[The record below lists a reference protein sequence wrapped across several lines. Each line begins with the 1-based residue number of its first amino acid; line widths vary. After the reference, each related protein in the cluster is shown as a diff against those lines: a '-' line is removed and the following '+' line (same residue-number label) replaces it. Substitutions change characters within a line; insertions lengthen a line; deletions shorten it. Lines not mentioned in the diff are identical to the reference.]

1 MRLWEQK
8 SVIGLTKRN
17 APNGAS
23 KFCTIIR
30 TQIDIFVFPIY
41 TLTLR
46 YFSNTF
52 HHDSAP
58 ARPRSREIRALLLN
72 VRRRPIARWKAYLN
86 SYALST
92 KRAIW
97 LGEPDDWFLLSEPH
111 IWRAEIQ
118 KEDFGTMLWPIGI
131 WRVYWN
137 IRTKNNRAKYP
148 INCFSLSVLI
158 SIYHSIALFLQHRRK
173 ILLLDFRPSNK
184 YNHLSTIEISAVRPS
199 MRGIPYL

>member
-8 SVIGLTKRN
+8 WVIGLNKRN
-17 APNGAS
+17 APNVAS

-30 TQIDIFVFPIY
+30 TEIDNFVFPIY

-92 KRAIW
+92 KRAIS
-97 LGEPDDWFLLSEPH
+97 LGEPDNSFLLSEPH
-111 IWRAEIQ
+111 IYIWSSESKNEISGSPR
-118 KEDFGTMLWPIGI
+118 DFFYIYCDSWT
-131 WRVYWN
+131 N
-137 IRTKNNRAKYP
+137 IH
-148 INCFSLSVLI
+148 
-158 SIYHSIALFLQHRRK
+158 YHSIFYMYQVKWVDHSKCPNYLFIGHFK
-173 ILLLDFRPSNK
+173 WKEWN
-184 YNHLSTIEISAVRPS
+184 
-199 MRGIPYL
+199 

>member
-30 TQIDIFVFPIY
+30 TEIDNFVFPIY

-97 LGEPDDWFLLSEPH
+97 LVGPDDWFLLSEPH
-111 IWRAEIQ
+111 IYPLPCKLQSALQTWNVFSIP
-118 KEDFGTMLWPIGI
+118 K
-131 WRVYWN
+131 YWSK
-137 IRTKNNRAKYP
+137 IADISTYP
-148 INCFSLSVLI
+148 YETWLPK
-158 SIYHSIALFLQHRRK
+158 HSFYK
-173 ILLLDFRPSNK
+173 
-184 YNHLSTIEISAVRPS
+184 
-199 MRGIPYL
+199 